1 MPGFPW
7 SAGRRTDAANVLP
20 QRFDVLLGGASRALG
35 RTDLANL
42 VDRRHLEHAVALHP
56 EDEGFAND
64 ALRVDVVS
72 YIAAGAALRPVDVVE
87 DTLLLRVEQIEIERE
102 ACMVGG

>member
-20 QRFDVLLGGASRALG
+20 QRFDVLLGGESRALG

-42 VDRRHLEHAVALHP
+42 VDRRNLEHAVALDP
-56 EDEGFAND
+56 EVEGFAVD
-64 ALRVDVVS
+64 ALRVDVEL
-72 YIAAGAALRPVDVVE
+72 YLAAGAALHPDGMVDDALVLGVE
-87 DTLLLRVEQIEIERE
+87 DRKSTRLNSHH
-102 ACMVGG
+102 